1 MTCLCRLTSGERCAC
16 CESSR
21 DETKPRALGVSA
33 DLSPSVNTK
42 CRDLPSPLPLMCFIA
57 LRAVCVCAG
66 HRTNTTRIQ
75 TNRAYGAFSK
85 VSESSAPS
93 QNTVECTIT
102 KCWTKR
108 RTTKWFIRNQR
119 CTIGPGKMQ
128 LGCDFSFKNES
139 SVIIPGSMGSDVV
152 WTPAFFKISLFHRRK
167 KSIQVGND
175 MRMSK

>member
-1 MTCLCRLTSGERCAC
+1 MQRLAKPTAFDVLHSTA
-16 CESSR
+16 SS
-21 DETKPRALGVSA
+21 VC
-33 DLSPSVNTK
+33 V
-42 CRDLPSPLPLMCFIA
+42 CVC
-57 LRAVCVCAG
+57 VCVCAG
-66 HRTNTTRIQ
+66 HRINTTRIQ

-139 SVIIPGSMGSDVV
+139 SVIILGSMGSDVV